1 MKSIVCWDFRLKPT
15 SLFGYQLIY
24 VYPWNSM
31 ITALLARVKRHTNR
45 VKRHH
50 AETRIE
56 ANHLIVG
63 SISYLSLGIETCKY
77 TERTRTST
85 SVTRLESRTGNSSA
99 YFSTA
104 DYLIIF
110 SSSIQNSIAFCQTLF
125 GQQIIMKLS
134 LPPLTHLFYCI
145 ALFNWNFMY
154 RALTEK
160 FNSLMLLTPTPFAQL
175 KDAFQYGWVL

>member
-1 MKSIVCWDFRLKPT
+1 
-15 SLFGYQLIY
+15 
-24 VYPWNSM
+24 M

-145 ALFNWNFMY
+145 A
-154 RALTEK
+154 EK
-160 FNSLMLLTPTPFAQL
+160 NCTCKLLVRSTRLRRLLQTLLIESRPDNSI
-175 KDAFQYGWVL
+175 